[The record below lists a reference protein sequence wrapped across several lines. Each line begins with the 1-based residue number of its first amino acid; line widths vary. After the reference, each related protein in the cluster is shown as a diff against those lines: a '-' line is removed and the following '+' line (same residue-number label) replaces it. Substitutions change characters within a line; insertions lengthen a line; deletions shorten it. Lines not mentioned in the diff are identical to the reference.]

1 MRNYKQ
7 KMDKYRL
14 PPGRMNYLRNYCQ
27 HAGDGQKQTIKKVLL
42 SVTDPVIADFLFMNV
57 CKGKRWR
64 HLEAHGIPCCGD
76 TFRFYRMMFY
86 YHLDRELQKE
96 SEESVLVKQ

>member
-7 KMDKYRL
+7 KMDLYRL
-14 PPGRMNYLRNYCQ
+14 PPGRMNHLRYYCQ
-27 HAGDGQKQTIKKVLL
+27 HAGDGQQKTIKKVLL